1 MRRPVDAGRYC
12 GNRRIHTRAQTPST
26 NFRSINNAATAPPD
40 IVQQGKALYHKYCV
54 ACHCK
59 GVMSGGTLPDLRYTQ
74 MRDVWDQVVLE
85 GLLTSR
91 GMVSFDQVLRKEDAR
106 AIQSYVIAR
115 ALLDKAYLE
124 QVH

>member
-1 MRRPVDAGRYC
+1 
-12 GNRRIHTRAQTPST
+12 
-26 NFRSINNAATAPPD
+26 
-40 IVQQGKALYHKYCV
+40 
-54 ACHCK
+54 
-59 GVMSGGTLPDLRYTQ
+59 MSGDTLPNLRYTQ

-91 GMVSFDQVLRKEDAR
+91 SMVSFVQVLRKEDAR

-115 ALLDKAYLE
+115 AHLDKAYLE